1 MLGLELLPE
10 GDGGQDLALGSAQG
24 ALSDNAELGR
34 GSESGIASPPAKR
47 LKQEGHSGEN
57 AGGPAVL
64 EVKESKT
71 KPQDPEQAKT
81 WKKCSGHCGLW
92 KSPDQ
97 YNSSQGRCKPCV
109 LGVRQFWRLAQKQ
122 NCKEDLSKMEQDDS
136 KLFSEVQK
144 AFMKERS
151 RMENTQNKIRFNIIE
166 YKDEVIARCGDR
178 KEVIKSMMWEGE
190 WMEAAKTA
198 AHGYLTPEEATSKWK
213 TWKSDPAV
221 KSDHDGP
228 RGFLRLAVPTRTNLV
243 EYEEFATGKRLDKV
257 ERLNKNA
264 KDSTI
269 DDRLKLLLS
278 ENHAKFGSGSLQD
291 LREKAQATGVD
302 LEDMAA
308 PHLADLTDTLE
319 RKRKRRKKST
329 GESGILEA
337 CLVSCAWMLVVRLES
352 SNSED
357 DTPAKEDGSAAAG
370 SGSGAGAPGG
380 QDKVKWF
387 DAETKCRKAERDWV
401 TGIEGLEKAAELQ
414 SKEAI
419 GVLESFRALPDAS
432 RFSTEMSILGKRVSW
447 LQAIQEGDQAVEK
460 LIEEA
465 DKEQL
470 KEDGESDKKAG
481 TTSDDVEALA
491 RAGPCHGYQALKSF
505 YTLKAFGLKFRSCK
519 SAEEIKAVQELG
531 HAGKKQTGVLSSAVK
546 IALSDLQNA
555 KKRVETQK
563 KKEEEKEKKAK
574 AKAQTLDARL
584 LDPPV
589 NAARRKSANA
599 GHALLDTSAKVW
611 DDEGNRIPSSFQWQ
625 SGWGL
630 DKPWIISNAKL
641 PEAVGARLGEF
652 GTVFA
657 SSSLRVTEGRAH
669 CPMSEELTSQV
680 HQMLQGNAALRDGW
694 LLGKCGV
701 ESLQA
706 AQAPRRVKE
715 LMKETTFGI
724 ASSSSSIARFELD
737 LFPCLRVVHKGSM
750 QVALWAMKQPK
761 DLPQQV
767 ELVAK
772 ATQQEVANA
781 CTSGSVSFGTIGP
794 GDCLYIPPGCLVTH
808 LAHSVDV
815 LGVRLGVLHAGMAD
829 GFQALLDA
837 NPGQQ
842 ARGPLSTT
850 LQFLKQLAR
859 AAAGAQ
865 ESPLQPPITNGSEA
879 EKTEN
884 DQQDKKE
891 DVAKKAAAED
901 ASANKAAERKSSI
914 AEAEAQKQAAEKL
927 AAEEAQKQAAEKL
940 AAEQERLKK
949 AEAEQAKKEAAEKSA
964 AEERARKKSALEAE
978 AQKEEAEKLAAE
990 QERKKK
996 AEAEQ
1001 AKKEAAKKSAAE
1013 EAAKKKAS
1021 AEANKKKQQEQE
1033 AQKTKDDKKGD
1044 KGVALRQKLAGC
1056 CGRPQLREAP
1066 QNLREDPLLAR
1077 RQVSL
1082 RLARGKKRQSLRDTL
1097 P

>member
-1 MLGLELLPE
+1 MSLELLPE

-329 GESGILEA
+329 G
-337 CLVSCAWMLVVRLES
+337 LES

-927 AAEEAQKQAAEKL
+927 AAEEAEAQKQAAEKL

-1044 KGVALRQKLAGC
+1044 KGAK
-1056 CGRPQLREAP
+1056 
-1066 QNLREDPLLAR
+1066 DT
-1077 RQVSL
+1077 
-1082 RLARGKKRQSLRDTL
+1082 KKDKKDKKDKKER
-1097 P
+1097 